1 MTEFTVL
8 RAGRGEVT
16 YLQPVNRSLITRQA
30 TVLMVQES
38 GCKNVTL
45 DEARRQIREPT
56 LVAISYRHEGRPA
69 LYQSHRLWKEMD
81 AASPDSEAVSRTFSQ
96 VLRRGTLVFILSAR
110 KNVPR
115 P

>member
-1 MTEFTVL
+1 MWN
-8 RAGRGEVT
+8 VT
-16 YLQPVNRSLITRQA
+16 YLQPVNRSLITKPA

-38 GCKNVTL
+38 GCKKVTL

-69 LYQSHRLWKEMD
+69 LYQSHRLWKEMG
-81 AASPDSEAVSRTFSQ
+81 AASPDSEAVWRTFSR
-96 VLRRGTLVFILSAR
+96 VLRPGTLVFILSAR
-110 KNVPR
+110 ENAPR